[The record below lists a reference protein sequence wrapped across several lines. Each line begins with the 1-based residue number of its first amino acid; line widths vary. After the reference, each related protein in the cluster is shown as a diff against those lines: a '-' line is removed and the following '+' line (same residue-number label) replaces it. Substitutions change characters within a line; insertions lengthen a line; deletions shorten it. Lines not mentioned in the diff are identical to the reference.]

1 MSTTVDTTAA
11 TAVPK
16 ERTPLRPARILLHV
30 FLGGAA
36 LAWLAPLLWAL
47 YAAMRPYGE
56 TSEKGYVS
64 WPDKLSL
71 DNFTNAFTQSDMT
84 HYFVNT
90 LIIAVPAVLL
100 TLFLSSMVAF
110 YVSRFDFRVNI
121 FLLLVFT
128 AGNLLPQQ
136 VIITPLYRL
145 YLLIDIPGIT
155 MSGKLYD
162 SALGLVLIHVAF
174 QSGFCAFVLSNYM
187 RSLPHE
193 LTEAALVDGAS
204 VWRLYWQIV
213 LPLCRP
219 AMAALATLLS
229 IWIYNDFFW
238 ALVLISTGENMP
250 ITSALNNL
258 SGQYFTDP
266 NLVAAGCPP
275 HRDPHTGRVLRAPAA
290 VRQWSDP
297 GRQQGLTARPAA
309 HSVKEKLSCTTPS
322 PTWSPCP
329 WTPVRHGSTRRAGSP
344 GAPAAPT
351 PSTRPRTVRPT
362 TTGRRSAIARVSP
375 PPCGT
380 FQERA
385 CWPSTRATAHRSA
398 SGPPPTPYV
407 RSRPSV
413 WWYGTGSPR

>member
-1 MSTTVDTTAA
+1 MSTTVTTK
-11 TAVPK
+11 V
-16 ERTPLRPARILLHV
+16 RTPLRPARILLHL
-30 FLGGAA
+30 FLAGAA
-36 LAWLAPLLWAL
+36 LAWLGPLLWAL
-47 YAAMRPYGE
+47 YSAMRPYAE

-71 DNFTNAFTQSDMT
+71 DNFTNAFTQSDMG

-90 LIIAVPAVLL
+90 MIIAVPAVLV

-110 YVSRFDFRVNI
+110 YVSRFDFRINL

-145 YLLIDIPGIT
+145 YLLVDLPGIT

-204 VWRLYWQIV
+204 VWRMYWQIV

-258 SGQYFTDP
+258 TGAYFTDP
-266 NLVAAGCPP
+266 NLVAAGALLTAIP
-275 HRDPHTGRVLRAPAA
+275 TLIVYFVLQ
-290 VRQWSDP
+290 RQFVS
-297 GRQQGLTARPAA
+297 GLT
-309 HSVKEKLSCTTPS
+309 L
-322 PTWSPCP
+322 
-329 WTPVRHGSTRRAGSP
+329 
-344 GAPAAPT
+344 GANK
-351 PSTRPRTVRPT
+351 
-362 TTGRRSAIARVSP
+362 G
-375 PPCGT
+375 
-380 FQERA
+380 
-385 CWPSTRATAHRSA
+385 
-398 SGPPPTPYV
+398 
-407 RSRPSV
+407 
-413 WWYGTGSPR
+413 

>member
-1 MSTTVDTTAA
+1 MSTLALKK
-11 TAVPK
+11 P
-16 ERTPLRPARILLHV
+16 RTPVRPARVLLHV
-30 FLGGAA
+30 FLASMA
-36 LAWLAPLLWAL
+36 LVWLAPLLWAI
-47 YAAMRPYGE
+47 YAALRPYAE

-64 WPDKLSL
+64 WPDKLSF

-90 LIIAVPAVLL
+90 VIIAVPAVLL

-110 YVSRFDFRVNI
+110 YVSRFDFRINLS
-121 FLLLVFT
+121 LLLLFT

-145 YLLIDIPGIT
+145 YLLIDLPGIT

-204 VWRLYWQIV
+204 VWRQYWQIT
-213 LPLCRP
+213 LPLCKP
-219 AMAALATLLS
+219 AMAALGTLLS

-258 SGQYFTDP
+258 SGTYFTDP
-266 NLVAAGCPP
+266 NLVAAGALLTAIP
-275 HRDPHTGRVLRAPAA
+275 TLIVYFVLQ
-290 VRQWSDP
+290 RQFVS
-297 GRQQGLTARPAA
+297 GLT
-309 HSVKEKLSCTTPS
+309 L
-322 PTWSPCP
+322 
-329 WTPVRHGSTRRAGSP
+329 
-344 GAPAAPT
+344 GANK
-351 PSTRPRTVRPT
+351 
-362 TTGRRSAIARVSP
+362 G
-375 PPCGT
+375 
-380 FQERA
+380 
-385 CWPSTRATAHRSA
+385 
-398 SGPPPTPYV
+398 
-407 RSRPSV
+407 
-413 WWYGTGSPR
+413 

>member
-1 MSTTVDTTAA
+1 MSTT
-11 TAVPK
+11 AVTK
-16 ERTPLRPARILLHV
+16 VRTPVRPARILLHL
-30 FLGGAA
+30 FLAGAS

-47 YAAMRPYGE
+47 YSAMRPYAE

-64 WPDKLSL
+64 WPDTLTF
-71 DNFTNAFTQSDMT
+71 DNFTNAFTQSDMS

-90 LIIAVPAVLL
+90 MIIAVPAVLL

-110 YVSRFDFRVNI
+110 YVSRFDFRLNLA
-121 FLLLVFT
+121 LLLVFT

-145 YLLIDIPGIT
+145 YLLIDLPGIT

-187 RSLPHE
+187 RTLPHE

-204 VWRLYWQIV
+204 VWRQYWQIV

-258 SGQYFTDP
+258 TGAYFTDP
-266 NLVAAGCPP
+266 NLVAAGALLTAIP
-275 HRDPHTGRVLRAPAA
+275 TLIVYFVLQ
-290 VRQWSDP
+290 RQFVS
-297 GRQQGLTARPAA
+297 GLT
-309 HSVKEKLSCTTPS
+309 L
-322 PTWSPCP
+322 
-329 WTPVRHGSTRRAGSP
+329 
-344 GAPAAPT
+344 GANK
-351 PSTRPRTVRPT
+351 
-362 TTGRRSAIARVSP
+362 G
-375 PPCGT
+375 
-380 FQERA
+380 
-385 CWPSTRATAHRSA
+385 
-398 SGPPPTPYV
+398 
-407 RSRPSV
+407 
-413 WWYGTGSPR
+413 

>member
-1 MSTTVDTTAA
+1 MSTGTLALGKKRAPV
-11 TAVPK
+11 
-16 ERTPLRPARILLHV
+16 RPARILLHV
-30 FLGGAA
+30 FLAGAA
-36 LAWLAPLLWAL
+36 LAWLAPLAWAI
-47 YAAMRPYGE
+47 YAALRPYSE

-64 WPDKLSL
+64 WPDTLNF
-71 DNFTNAFTQSDMT
+71 DNFTNAYQQSDMS

-90 LIIAVPAVLL
+90 MIIAVPAVLV

-110 YVSRFDFRVNI
+110 YVSRFDFRINLA
-121 FLLLVFT
+121 LLLVFT

-145 YLLIDIPGIT
+145 YLLIDLPGIT

-204 VWRLYWQIV
+204 VWRQYWQIV

-258 SGQYFTDP
+258 TGAYFTDP
-266 NLVAAGCPP
+266 NLVAAGALLTAIP
-275 HRDPHTGRVLRAPAA
+275 TLIVYFVLQ
-290 VRQWSDP
+290 RQFVS
-297 GRQQGLTARPAA
+297 GLT
-309 HSVKEKLSCTTPS
+309 L
-322 PTWSPCP
+322 
-329 WTPVRHGSTRRAGSP
+329 
-344 GAPAAPT
+344 GANK
-351 PSTRPRTVRPT
+351 
-362 TTGRRSAIARVSP
+362 G
-375 PPCGT
+375 
-380 FQERA
+380 
-385 CWPSTRATAHRSA
+385 
-398 SGPPPTPYV
+398 
-407 RSRPSV
+407 
-413 WWYGTGSPR
+413 

>member
-1 MSTTVDTTAA
+1 MSTT
-11 TAVPK
+11 AVTK
-16 ERTPLRPARILLHV
+16 VRTPVRPARILLHV
-30 FLGGAA
+30 FLAGAS
-36 LAWLAPLLWAL
+36 LAWLGPLLWAL
-47 YAAMRPYGE
+47 YSAMRPYAE

-64 WPDKLSL
+64 WPDKLSF
-71 DNFTNAFTQSDMT
+71 DNFTNAFTQSDMG

-90 LIIAVPAVLL
+90 LIIAVPAVLV

-110 YVSRFDFRVNI
+110 YVSRFDFRINL

-145 YLLIDIPGIT
+145 YLLIDLPGIT

-193 LTEAALVDGAS
+193 LTEAAMVDGAS
-204 VWRLYWQIV
+204 VWRMYWQIV

-258 SGQYFTDP
+258 TGAYFTDP
-266 NLVAAGCPP
+266 NLVAAGALLTAIP
-275 HRDPHTGRVLRAPAA
+275 TLIVYFVLQ
-290 VRQWSDP
+290 RQFVS
-297 GRQQGLTARPAA
+297 GLT
-309 HSVKEKLSCTTPS
+309 L
-322 PTWSPCP
+322 
-329 WTPVRHGSTRRAGSP
+329 
-344 GAPAAPT
+344 GANK
-351 PSTRPRTVRPT
+351 
-362 TTGRRSAIARVSP
+362 G
-375 PPCGT
+375 
-380 FQERA
+380 
-385 CWPSTRATAHRSA
+385 
-398 SGPPPTPYV
+398 
-407 RSRPSV
+407 
-413 WWYGTGSPR
+413 

>member
-1 MSTTVDTTAA
+1 MSTP
-11 TAVPK
+11 AVALKKRAPV
-16 ERTPLRPARILLHV
+16 RPGRILLHL
-30 FLGGAA
+30 FLASMA
-36 LAWLAPLLWAL
+36 LAWLAPLAWAVYSAL
-47 YAAMRPYGE
+47 RPYSE

-64 WPDKLSL
+64 WPDTLNF
-71 DNFTNAFTQSDMT
+71 DNFTNAYQQSDMS

-90 LIIAVPAVLL
+90 MIIAVPAVLL

-110 YVSRFDFRVNI
+110 YVSRFDFRLNLA
-121 FLLLVFT
+121 LLLVFT

-145 YLLIDIPGIT
+145 YLLVDLPGIT

-187 RSLPHE
+187 RTLPHE

-204 VWRLYWQIV
+204 VWRQYWQIV

-258 SGQYFTDP
+258 SGAYFTDP
-266 NLVAAGCPP
+266 NLVAAGALLTAIP
-275 HRDPHTGRVLRAPAA
+275 TLIVYFVLQ
-290 VRQWSDP
+290 RQFVS
-297 GRQQGLTARPAA
+297 GLT
-309 HSVKEKLSCTTPS
+309 L
-322 PTWSPCP
+322 
-329 WTPVRHGSTRRAGSP
+329 
-344 GAPAAPT
+344 GANK
-351 PSTRPRTVRPT
+351 
-362 TTGRRSAIARVSP
+362 G
-375 PPCGT
+375 
-380 FQERA
+380 
-385 CWPSTRATAHRSA
+385 
-398 SGPPPTPYV
+398 
-407 RSRPSV
+407 
-413 WWYGTGSPR
+413 